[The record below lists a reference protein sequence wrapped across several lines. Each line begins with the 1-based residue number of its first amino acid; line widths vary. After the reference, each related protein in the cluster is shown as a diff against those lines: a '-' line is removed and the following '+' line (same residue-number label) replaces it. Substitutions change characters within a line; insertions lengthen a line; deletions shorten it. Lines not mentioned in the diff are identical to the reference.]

1 MSCTTIT
8 KAKSINPC
16 GDTLVIGVVDP
27 AAQVGSVVF
36 TNLATGRTQ
45 IEAAELDVTTVSCD
59 LPSDLASG
67 NAYEVSVIG
76 TDGSTLPFGTFP
88 NGTEVLAVVVPVQK
102 VFGSNGQVDEPVQ
115 DIRLVQ

>member
-16 GDTLVIGVVDP
+16 GTTLVLGNTTAPDGDYI
-27 AAQVGSVVF
+27 VVF

-45 IEAAELDVTTVSCD
+45 VEAGEALNGALSCG
-59 LPSDLASG
+59 LPQDLASG
-67 NAYEVSVIG
+67 NAYEVSATELDG
-76 TDGSTLPFGTFP
+76 TPIEFTPADATDP
-88 NGTEVLAVVVPVQK
+88 VAAVVLPVQK